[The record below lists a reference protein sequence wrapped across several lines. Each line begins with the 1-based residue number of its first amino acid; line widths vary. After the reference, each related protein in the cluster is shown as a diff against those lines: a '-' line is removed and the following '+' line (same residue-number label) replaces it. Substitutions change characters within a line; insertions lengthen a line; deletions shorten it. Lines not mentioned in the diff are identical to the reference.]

1 MEERRKGFLDLSTL
15 IRKHKDKVTYEQILV
30 EVCNEGWYK
39 DFRRLNII
47 TVTNAI
53 KRHNDKVDAKNN
65 VR

>member
-1 MEERRKGFLDLSTL
+1 MEERRKGYLDLSTL

-39 DFRRLNII
+39 DFRRINII

-53 KRHNDKVDAKNN
+53 KRHNDKIDKRDK